1 MAGKNQ
7 VCPKAAYIFVS
18 IPNTKGEREFGVF
31 ISVNQH
37 VTHSKEKRGLSD
49 EAREVVYDLT
59 KQSKKPKEIANI
71 LKSKNIEFCNIDQIK
86 TYRKVIQAR
95 LATLNT
101 PPELLAT
108 SSEPTHQESIP
119 VSSQTEE
126 ITVGG

>member
-1 MAGKNQ
+1 MCFGWENQ

-49 EAREVVYDLT
+49 EAQEVVYDLT

-71 LKSKNIEFCNIDQIK
+71 LKSKNIEFCNINQIK
-86 TYRKVIQAR
+86 TY
-95 LATLNT
+95 
-101 PPELLAT
+101 
-108 SSEPTHQESIP
+108 
-119 VSSQTEE
+119 
-126 ITVGG
+126 